1 MCIDLRSQPTEP
13 VAMPRRRTL
22 GLAAA
27 AAALLGCQP
36 SSATSTWNGAFVTAY
51 SDEGIELCGGTSGFL
66 DRYVQSIGTYWTGE
80 SWSGPQEHFTL
91 ELRATPGDAAGRS
104 LSADFA
110 WVGAGSSLQHELV
123 HLLTWTEDGV
133 SAPALA
139 EGIAEGLGASRT
151 AEIWFDAFAQ
161 ERPEDFAFLAP
172 EEFRPDTGTYYV
184 GAAQMVAAL
193 ERRYGIE
200 TVRRAYQRAPRD
212 GPPDG
217 IEAAY
222 LEAFG
227 DGLYETFDEIAD
239 ERPCGF
245 RQWQCDP
252 SVVPTVELPFGFTAA
267 QTAAC
272 GDETLIGAELSGDAH
287 WYPEAVFALE
297 LDQETSFVFEEDN
310 AFVHG
315 FTCRTTCEGP
325 NAVPPDVVYPYV
337 GVPTTLPAGR
347 YFFRVRSGDRV
358 NPFSFSLRPV

>member
-1 MCIDLRSQPTEP
+1 MS
-13 VAMPRRRTL
+13 RRRTL
-22 GLAAA
+22 APVAVAAV
-27 AAALLGCQP
+27 LMGCRPP
-36 SSATSTWNGAFVTAY
+36 SAEPTWRGAFVTAY
-51 SDEGIELCGGTSGFL
+51 SDEGVEPCGGTSDFL
-66 DRYVQSIGTYWTGE
+66 DQYVQSIGSYWTGDN
-80 SWSGPQEHFTL
+80 WSGPQEPFTL
-91 ELRATPGDAAGRS
+91 ELRASPGEVSGRS

-110 WVGAGSSLQHELV
+110 WVGEESSMLHELV
-123 HLLTWTEDGV
+123 HLVVRTEDGL
-133 SAPALA
+133 SAPALT
-139 EGIAEGLGASRT
+139 EGIAEGLGAGRT
-151 AEIWFDAFAQ
+151 ADIWADGFA
-161 ERPEDFAFLAP
+161 EAYPDDFAFLPA
-172 EEFRPDTGTYYV
+172 EEFQSGAYYA

-193 ERRYGIE
+193 ERRYSIE
-200 TVRRAYQRAPRD
+200 AVRRAYQRASWD
-212 GPPDG
+212 GRSDE

-222 LEAFG
+222 LEVFG
-227 DGLYETFDEIAD
+227 AGLYEAFDEIAD

-252 SVVPTVELPFGFTAA
+252 AVVPTVELPFGFTTA

-272 GDETLIGAELSGDAH
+272 GDDEGLIGAELSGDAH